1 MGNRQSRVRSLEQ
14 KLGVDNEGIMYAL
27 KDACRREYGREATP
41 DEIKWLKERLRFD
54 NDRGIFTLPDLIADF
69 RERRKAAQQEDRIEA

>member
-1 MGNRQSRVRSLEQ
+1 MANRLSRIKSLEV
-14 KLGVDNEGIMYAL
+14 KLDVDNEGIMYAL

-69 RERRKAAQQEDRIEA
+69 RERRKAAQQGNTIEA